1 MAKAGSTKKTTVNEE
16 PPTKKTVK
24 TAVKKTAPKDAKL
37 KKEPAKNAI
46 IEGENSA
53 LTIRI
58 DELTRLNE
66 KLLKEL
72 FRFRQAENYILFGD
86 YELDIIKDEWNCSS
100 SLLNLF
106 GTEPESFMRI
116 NDWIAIIHPEDKQ
129 RVIKYFTSLLSRKE
143 DFFEEYRIIRKA
155 DGKQLWVSH
164 SGSFEYDG
172 YDNPQKMHGI
182 FREITR
188 QKEAEI
194 EAELLKQRL
203 KGIADKSENDARE
216 SKSARELLNL
226 KIEEIDRLQKTV
238 NDSKNREKQFELEAD
253 KLNKKLLTHI
263 ENMPLAYIETDY
275 NQTVKAWNRK
285 AEEIF
290 GYSFDE
296 VSGRKLTDLILPETE
311 KEKIYELINMLRS
324 GKGGNRSLN
333 QNLTKDG
340 KMITCDWYN
349 TPVYDNEGNIDGW
362 ISLVDDISEQ
372 VKTLKTLNENEE
384 KIRFIFNNVPLGILH
399 FDINGNVLDLNDN
412 LVSILGANRAGIQ
425 SKNVLELKNELIVK
439 EARKTLEGNTGIYE
453 GKYVSEFS
461 GKIVTI
467 RVEISP
473 VLNNENRIIGAIA
486 IIEDISER
494 KQIEKIFFH
503 DIVNT
508 AGNLKGLAAILS
520 ENLESPVKHKYSQM
534 LLNQAEQ
541 ILAELK
547 THRYLFSS
555 NAPKLD
561 IKKISS
567 LDFLNEVVSPF
578 NSTGLPRGARLKI
591 APSSINAEFETDLQ
605 ILNRIIGNMIKNAI
619 DAAKENEEIIT
630 GCGFEAGVVTF
641 WVHNS
646 LQIPEAIRFQLFTR
660 SVSTKGEGRG
670 LGTLSMKIL
679 TEQYLKGKIYFSSD
693 EERGTTFVVC
703 FPPEFPVN

>member
-1 MAKAGSTKKTTVNEE
+1 MAKTGSTKKTTINED
-16 PPTKKTVK
+16 PKT
-24 TAVKKTAPKDAKL
+24 KKTAPKNAKP

-46 IEGENSA
+46 ISGENSSLA
-53 LTIRI
+53 TRI
-58 DELTRLNE
+58 DELTLLNE

-86 YELDIIKDEWNCSS
+86 YELDIIKDEWNCSP

-106 GTEPESFMRI
+106 GTEPETFVRI

-172 YDNPQKMHGI
+172 YDNPQKMRGI
-182 FREITR
+182 FREMTR

-194 EAELLKQRL
+194 EAEVLKQKL
-203 KGIADKSENDARE
+203 KAIADKSENDALE

-238 NDSKNREKQFELEAD
+238 NESKNREKQLELEAD

-311 KEKIYELINMLRS
+311 KEKIYKIIDMLRS

-340 KMITCDWYN
+340 KMITCDWHN

-399 FDINGNVLDLNDN
+399 FDINGNVIDLNDN

-439 EARKTLEGNTGIYE
+439 EARKTLEGNTGTYE

-467 RVEISP
+467 RIEISP

-486 IIEDISER
+486 IIEDISEK

-567 LDFLNEVVSPF
+567 LGFLNEVVSSF

-605 ILNRIIGNMIKNAI
+605 ILNRVIGNMIKNAI
-619 DAAKENEEIIT
+619 DAAKGNEEIIT
-630 GCGFEAGVVTF
+630 GCGFEAGMVTF
-641 WVHNS
+641 WAHNS
-646 LQIPEAIRFQLFTR
+646 LQIPEAIRLQLFTR

-670 LGTLSMKIL
+670 LGALSMKIL
-679 TEQYLKGKIYFSSD
+679 TEQYLKGKIYFTSD